1 MSLPELRCLLCDRAL
16 LDETTA
22 LPSERCQQCG
32 KLVRLGE
39 PAVAPTVP
47 PGEQAGFMPGEGSLL
62 TTPFDELP
70 EAVPVVLPSGDIP
83 VVQPRVEPPT
93 VRPFA
98 ARPPTI
104 TRPNWEPPKQAH
116 PLQPPRE
123 DEVER
128 PKPRVGCALL
138 VVLGCMLLA
147 ILAITFIVYAIA
159 RGLKRM
165 PKTEATPTKVV
176 AEATEKGTPDQ
187 PKPRD
192 LELVPVPA
200 TALWVP
206 PRGTFPLGTETR
218 AATADAPLPGAAPYG
233 VLAGGGRFVLFPVPS
248 AQMIAVFDN
257 STATVV
263 GYLPMAD
270 ADSLLAGSAN
280 HAFVLA
286 PATQTLHRFDLGS
299 LKLER
304 TELFGT
310 RFGDPL
316 ALAGG
321 HAAGGPLYLLA
332 SDNGAVR
339 LQILNT
345 DTLQPIPW
353 IAEVAPFKKPFG
365 AFTGNSKVDRAY
377 LRASASGRV
386 LYGGIAK
393 GQQNYRVDKLE
404 LFGLQPSI
412 APTTISQDRPAFPT
426 ADGGAT
432 AFEGVAKITRFPMAE
447 GNGYF
452 EIADKAGGKVLAM
465 TFNGEP
471 HVQRAEVKGIADFA
485 DGDGPNR
492 DRRAFYI
499 PSSQAFVHLG
509 ADGRTIHW
517 RRVKLSEELP
527 KTAGQDY
534 LVVAGTPPASA
545 LRDQTFQYEP
555 KVLSSAGD
563 SVLKIETGPP
573 GMRVEAG
580 RLVWEVPPTLAVAEV
595 RVELAFESKL
605 KPDVAAKLRFTLALP
620 LSPPTA
626 SGALFAPKAMVPR
639 AIRNEK
645 AGASDAALKFTG
657 DPVKSAKRGQAYRA
671 KLPLTTPEDAAV
683 HIRAAP
689 VGVAWD
695 GGDLVWNVPA
705 DAPLEPV
712 PIVVAAQTPSGKQV
726 ASGYLLEIRE

>member
-1 MSLPELRCLLCDRAL
+1 MRVSTFDW
-16 LDETTA
+16 
-22 LPSERCQQCG
+22 PS
-32 KLVRLGE
+32 
-39 PAVAPTVP
+39 
-47 PGEQAGFMPGEGSLL
+47 S
-62 TTPFDELP
+62 
-70 EAVPVVLPSGDIP
+70 
-83 VVQPRVEPPT
+83 
-93 VRPFA
+93 
-98 ARPPTI
+98 
-104 TRPNWEPPKQAH
+104 
-116 PLQPPRE
+116 
-123 DEVER
+123 
-128 PKPRVGCALL
+128 
-138 VVLGCMLLA
+138 
-147 ILAITFIVYAIA
+147 
-159 RGLKRM
+159 
-165 PKTEATPTKVV
+165 
-176 AEATEKGTPDQ
+176 
-187 PKPRD
+187 
-192 LELVPVPA
+192 A
-200 TALWVP
+200 TAQ
-206 PRGTFPLGTETR
+206 
-218 AATADAPLPGAAPYG
+218 
-233 VLAGGGRFVLFPVPS
+233 S
-248 AQMIAVFDN
+248 
-257 STATVV
+257 
-263 GYLPMAD
+263 
-270 ADSLLAGSAN
+270 
-280 HAFVLA
+280 
-286 PATQTLHRFDLGS
+286 
-299 LKLER
+299 
-304 TELFGT
+304 
-310 RFGDPL
+310 
-316 ALAGG
+316 
-321 HAAGGPLYLLA
+321 
-332 SDNGAVR
+332 
-339 LQILNT
+339 
-345 DTLQPIPW
+345 
-353 IAEVAPFKKPFG
+353 
-365 AFTGNSKVDRAY
+365 
-377 LRASASGRV
+377 
-386 LYGGIAK
+386 
-393 GQQNYRVDKLE
+393 
-404 LFGLQPSI
+404 
-412 APTTISQDRPAFPT
+412 
-426 ADGGAT
+426 
-432 AFEGVAKITRFPMAE
+432 
-447 GNGYF
+447 YF

-534 LVVAGTPPASA
+534 LVVAGTPPATA
-545 LRDQTFQYEP
+545 LRDLTFQYEP

-580 RLVWEVPPTLAVAEV
+580 RLVWEVPPALAVAEV

-671 KLPLTTPEDAAV
+671 KLPLTSPEDAAV

>member
-22 LPSERCQQCG
+22 LPSERCRQCG
-32 KLVRLGE
+32 KLVRVE
-39 PAVAPTVP
+39 IPVP
-47 PGEQAGFMPGEGSLL
+47 VPLGEQAGFMPGEGSLL

-70 EAVPVVLPSGDIP
+70 EAVPVVRPLGDIP

-93 VRPFA
+93 VRPFT

-128 PKPRVGCALL
+128 PKPRVGCAIL
-138 VVLGCMLLA
+138 VVLGCFLLA
-147 ILAITFIVYAIA
+147 VLAITFIVYAIA
-159 RGLKRM
+159 RGLKRL

-176 AEATEKGTPDQ
+176 AEAAGNTTPDKQ
-187 PKPRD
+187 KPRD
-192 LELVPVPA
+192 PELVPVPA
-200 TALWVP
+200 SALWVP
-206 PRGTFPLGTETR
+206 PRGTFPLGSATTV
-218 AATADAPLPGAAPYG
+218 ATADAPLPGAAPYG

-257 STATVV
+257 CTAAVA

-270 ADSLLAGSAN
+270 GDSLVAGSAN

-286 PATQTLHRFDLGS
+286 PSTQMLHRYDLVS

-304 TELFGT
+304 TELFGA
-310 RFGDPL
+310 RLGEPM

-332 SDNGAVR
+332 ADNGVVR
-339 LQILNT
+339 LQILNA

-353 IAEVAPFKKPFG
+353 AAEVAPFKKPFG
-365 AFTGNSKVDRAY
+365 VFTGNLKVDRAY
-377 LRASASGRV
+377 LRASANGRV
-386 LYGGIAK
+386 LYGGVAR

-412 APTTISQDRPAFPT
+412 APTTISQYRPAFPT
-426 ADGGAT
+426 ADGGST

-471 HVQRAEVKGIADFA
+471 HVQRAEVKGIVDFA
-485 DGDGPNR
+485 DGDGPHR

-509 ADGRTIHW
+509 ADGKTIHW

-534 LVVAGTPPASA
+534 LVIAGTPPATA
-545 LRDQTFQYEP
+545 PRGQTFQYEP

-563 SVLKIETGPP
+563 SVLKIDTGPP
-573 GMRVEAG
+573 GMRVEGG
-580 RLVWEVPPTLAVAEV
+580 RLVWEVPPTLADAEV
-595 RVELAFESKL
+595 RIELALESKL

-620 LSPPTA
+620 LTSPAAP
-626 SGALFAPKAMVPR
+626 GGLFAPKAMEPR

-645 AGASDAALKFTG
+645 AGAPDAVLKFAWE
-657 DPVKSAKRGQAYRA
+657 PAKSAKRGQTYRA
-671 KLPLTTPEDAAV
+671 KLPLTTPEEAVV

-689 VGVAWD
+689 VGAAWD
-695 GGDLVWNVPA
+695 GGDLVWKVPA

-712 PIVVAAQTPSGKQV
+712 PIVVAAQTASGKQV
-726 ASGYLLEIRE
+726 ASGYLIEIRE